1 MSTRNNINGICLA
14 ALTTAWMC
22 ATGMAD
28 VFHLKN
34 GDNLVGSILSE
45 NGDSY
50 LIEVQITRS
59 IKDERR
65 IPKDQ
70 IASIERHEKDV
81 EAFKAL
87 SPLADI
93 PDFTSVDAYQ
103 DRIER
108 LKTFLS
114 EFPTSMLRE
123 KAEEI
128 IALHESELS
137 AIKAGGIKID
147 GMLLTSDER
156 LANLYEI
163 DSRVKAAEIHRHIE
177 SRTYLL
183 ALREFHVMERDFSGS
198 KAWHDLLPL
207 MRQVCAAHRAHT
219 LRMLEGYDQRIERQ
233 KSGLTRLPQ
242 EERQRVERNI
252 QLRNDQLAARYD
264 EERALRTYW
273 LSTHEYF
280 KPAMD
285 DTIRMAE
292 QEIRRL
298 ENERAKPLPTPSQA
312 EVWRKAIDAIRNGEK
327 QEITAALSEA
337 RSARMPT
344 PYLVRLQQLAAD
356 SE

>member
-1 MSTRNNINGICLA
+1 MSTHNNITGICLA
-14 ALTTAWMC
+14 AITTAWMC
-22 ATGMAD
+22 AIGMAD

-34 GDNLVGSILSE
+34 GDSLVGSILSE
-45 NGDSY
+45 NEDSY

-70 IASIERHEKDV
+70 IASIERHKKDV
-81 EAFKAL
+81 EAFKVL
-87 SPLADI
+87 SALADI
-93 PDFTSVDAYQ
+93 PDFTSVDAYR

-108 LKTFLS
+108 LKAFLS

-137 AIKAGGIKID
+137 AIEAGGIKID
-147 GMLLTSDER
+147 GKLLTSDER
-156 LANLYEI
+156 LHNLYEI
-163 DSRVKAAEIHRHIE
+163 DSLIKAAEINRHVE

-183 ALREFHVMERDFSGS
+183 ALREFHVMERDFTGS

-219 LRMLEGYDQRIERQ
+219 QRMLDGYDQRIEGQ
-233 KSGLTRLPQ
+233 QSGLTRLPRD
-242 EERQRVERNI
+242 ERQRVERNI
-252 QLRNDQLAARYD
+252 ALRDEQLESRYD
-264 EERALRTYW
+264 EERALRSYW

-285 DTIRMAE
+285 DTIRMAD

-298 ENERAKPLPTPSQA
+298 ETEVAKSLPTPSQA

-327 QEITAALSEA
+327 QEINAALSEA

-344 PYLVRLQQLAAD
+344 PYLERLQQLAAD